1 MPPIRTASARARSD
15 SRKTIGIA
23 RAIAVLKVDLVNT
36 IISALHEK
44 LLVEIEATV
53 GLGIEFDHPT
63 ADAVRIKLLVPGSV
77 KRVGEIDARAVA
89 ADFNHLRSAGQWP
102 VLILRMRR
110 AVGDAADA
118 DRGGLLRIERIGD
131 VIVQHLASPPAGDV
145 EESVFLFWTHFSIGA
160 ARSKALLAAPP

>member
-1 MPPIRTASARARSD
+1 MRLIQRVSARARGD

-23 RAIAVLKVDLVNT
+23 RTIAAIKMDLVNT
-36 IISALHEK
+36 IIGALDEK
-44 LLVEIEATV
+44 LLIAIDATV

-63 ADAVRIKLLVPGSV
+63 ANAVRIKLFVPGSI
-77 KRVGEIDARAVA
+77 KRVGKIDAPAVA
-89 ADFNHLRSAGQWP
+89 ADFNHLRSAGQWL

-131 VIVQHLASPPAGDV
+131 VILQHLASPPAGDV
-145 EESVFLFWTHFSIGA
+145 EKS
-160 ARSKALLAAPP
+160 